1 MFYQQLLVKAAF
13 IDIFVYEVFR
23 PVRLLAVFVYGAL
36 LTALT
41 AQSHGQ
47 IAETNGMVRF
57 EAETSTVRIA
67 RTIGTV
73 SYAWTDDSA
82 TPGFSGTGYIEA
94 YPADDA
100 TGTTVTSA
108 WETTSPQINYS
119 ITFSNPGTY
128 YVWIRGYA
136 GDASSAGIYLGLNGT
151 SLANPRIDIRQ
162 YNTWSWAN
170 TAAGPSTPVTLNI
183 PSAGTYTLNLWMRD
197 AWLDIDRILL
207 TRNPNF
213 SPAPDANFWRNQ
225 NIYQII
231 TDRFFDGDSSNNNF
245 YGSADPAVGNKTH
258 GGDWLGVERKLDYI
272 KALGATAIWLSPVLK
287 NANGDFD
294 YHGYAATDFYNVDP
308 RFGSLQDL
316 QRLVREAQK
325 RGILVIADV
334 VVNHG
339 STWVDS
345 ADTGWPNFRN
355 PPNGY
360 NLRYNSGGRSYAP
373 PFDPASIFSVYGNSN
388 LANIFHNNGTTQN
401 WSDSTQVELGELLS
415 LDDFKTETPYI
426 RQKMKEI
433 WTHWIESVGFDAYRI
448 DTVKHVEMG
457 FWDEW
462 SPAIRAA
469 AQAADKANFFQFG
482 EVFDGSDAKVG
493 SYTGTKS
500 GGNYKMESVL
510 DYPLYYQIGSVF
522 GSGTG
527 NTGQIEGR
535 YNNLTTANYDASALE
550 SLVLNIDNHDNPRFL
565 NTTGSSTAR
574 LELALAFMYTSR
586 GIPSLYYGTEQDFNG
601 GADPNNRENMFDGAF
616 EQGPSLGDNFNMT
629 SPRFRL
635 VAKLNNL
642 RRLYPALRI
651 GSHDNL
657 WANFSGPGLLA
668 YARRANGE
676 EAFVV
681 LNTATTPQTI
691 GARPTIHPA
700 NTQLVDVLNPTNTL
714 TVTAGTDGIPS
725 FTMPPLSYRIYV
737 AQSQVRAL
745 SPVVNSISPAHDL
758 AGVNPSSSI
767 TLTFSQA
774 MNTPTTEAAFS
785 TSPASTGTFVWA
797 PGNTVMTYTPSSN
810 LNGNTLYAV
819 RVANSAADAN
829 GLAMHGPFESRFTTG
844 APSGNVRPSIN
855 SFSSSSITDTAATLS
870 AAVTPNGAATTV
882 FFEYGTTTSYGTT
895 TAGQAIGSGNSPVN
909 VSANISGLA
918 PGTTYQY
925 RIYAVNSVGTT
936 TGGNGTFTTAAPL
949 PQVTTTPASFV
960 TTSTTSL
967 NGTVN
972 PNGLPTAVYFQWGDR
987 ADSLANETA
996 RQEVGIGTANL
1007 ARWAELS
1014 GLIPDTTYFFRMVA
1028 VTGST
1033 EVPGSVISF
1042 RTLPVKPTVTTLA
1055 TTNVSAT
1062 NALIS
1067 GTVNPN
1073 GSDSVFFFEYG
1084 TNNAFSAS
1092 TAPVAVG
1099 SGTNTITNSSSL
1111 SSLAAGQT
1119 YIYRA
1124 VASNTFGVS
1133 YGAAQSFNAG
1143 LPPPSATTL
1152 DVTGLSTSGATLRG
1166 SVNPNNS
1173 FATAWFE
1180 WGTTT
1185 NYGSTSRIIASDNAE
1200 SYTAFDLVNGSVG
1213 GGTGFGNSSRFA
1225 IASDAGT
1232 FLATTN
1238 PAQTIDGTRS
1248 WGAYAGAL
1256 SGVSFRRSINTTR
1269 QFGSM
1274 LVSARFKV
1282 DNTKGF
1288 SGFNLKSSQGSGASG
1303 FGSGELVSFGLAPA
1317 AGNNGI
1323 LVTDSNGTRVLN
1335 LGADVRDTVIDFKVD
1350 FDARNRRYVVGAKFR
1365 SNSVYTTVTGPM
1377 RGTGTNVTHIGFANW
1392 NTTGAFQDLMFD
1404 SLQLLGSAS
1413 IGGGNTNIAVSH
1425 TAGSLSSNTLYHYR
1439 VASMNLDGGIT
1450 YGANQTFFTGTDL
1463 AVTATNT
1470 NSSLIQGGNGQ
1481 FTVTVSN
1488 VGGSAGS
1495 GTITVS
1501 NRLPAGMTMTSMSGT
1516 GWNINSNNLT
1526 AARTTNLA
1534 TGGVLPT
1541 ITIGFSVAS
1550 NAPAMLTNSVT
1561 VSGGGD
1567 GNALNNTSNLIW
1579 SVATGPDL
1587 VVTKSTNSSFSRGS
1601 NGSFLVNVA
1610 NIGGSP
1616 SAGPVMVTE
1625 QPPAGMEIISM
1636 GGDGWSFN
1644 PANLTATRND
1654 SLGAGTN
1661 YPPITVAVSVATNAA
1676 AVLTNAVTLSGG
1688 GDFTTGNNAAQSVA
1702 NISLSLAPLDA
1713 WRTFHFG
1720 TVLNSG
1726 TAADTS
1732 IAAGDGMPNLLKY
1745 ALGLDPTNAAAISDR
1760 PAMHSF
1766 PPLAIKF
1773 RRARDASDVTIHVE
1787 ATDSVKNSW
1796 SNIWTSTTNAY
1807 GGGTNFYEEVIVQ
1820 DPVSGAENT
1829 QRYLRL
1835 KVTRP

>member
-1 MFYQQLLVKAAF
+1 MKAVF

-23 PVRLLAVFVYGAL
+23 PVRLFFALFSCAL
-36 LTALT
+36 LAALT

-57 EAETSTVRIA
+57 EAESSTVRIA

-108 WETTSPQINYS
+108 WETASPQADYTV
-119 ITFSNPGTY
+119 TFSNAGTY

-136 GDASSAGIYLGLNGT
+136 GDASSAGAYIGLNGA
-151 SLANPRIDIRQ
+151 SPANARIDLQ
-162 YNTWSWAN
+162 QFNAWSWAN
-170 TAAGPSTPVTLNI
+170 TAASMNTPVSITI
-183 PSAGTYTLNLWMRD
+183 PAPGTYTFNLWMRD

-213 SPAPDANFWRNQ
+213 SPAPDPDFWRNQ

-231 TDRFFDGDSSNNNF
+231 TDRFFDGDPSNNNF
-245 YGSADPAVGNKTH
+245 WGAADPAVGNKTH
-258 GGDWLGVERKLDYI
+258 GGDLRGVERKLEYI
-272 KALGATAIWLSPVLK
+272 KSLGATAIWISPFLRNGK
-287 NANGDFD
+287 GDFD
-294 YHGYAATDFYNVDP
+294 YHGYAATDFYKVDP
-308 RFGSLQDL
+308 RFGSLEDL
-316 QRLVREAQK
+316 QRLVREAQR

-345 ADTGWPNFRN
+345 ADTGWAAFRY

-360 NLRYNSGGRSYAP
+360 NLRYNSGGQQYAW
-373 PFDPASIFSVYGNSN
+373 PFDNASISSAFGNTS
-388 LANIFHNNGTTQN
+388 LANIFNNNGATQD
-401 WSDSTQVELGELLS
+401 WGDATQVELGELVS
-415 LDDFKTETPYI
+415 LDDFRTTSPYV
-426 RQKMKEI
+426 RQRMKEI
-433 WTHWIESVGFDAYRI
+433 WSYWINTVGFDAYRI

-457 FWDEW
+457 FWSEW
-462 SPAIRAA
+462 SPHIRAVA
-469 AQAADKANFFQFG
+469 AAADKPNFFQFG
-482 EVFDGSDAKVG
+482 EVYDGSDSKVG

-510 DYPLYYQIGSVF
+510 DYPLFYQVGSVF
-522 GSGTG
+522 ATASGATG
-527 NTGQIEGR
+527 AIESR
-535 YNNLTTANYDASALE
+535 YNNLNTNSYDASALN
-550 SLVLNIDNHDNPRFL
+550 SLVLNLDNHDNPRFL
-565 NTTGSSTAR
+565 NTSGSTPAR
-574 LELALAFMYTSR
+574 LELALAFMYTTR
-586 GIPSLYYGTEQDFNG
+586 GIPSLYYGTEQDFDG
-601 GADPNNRENMFDGAF
+601 GGDPWNREDMFDGQF
-616 EQGPSLGDNFNMT
+616 EGGPSNGDNFNMT
-629 SPRFRL
+629 HPRFKL
-635 VAKLNNL
+635 VSKFNNL
-642 RRLYPALRI
+642 RRLYPALRT
-651 GSHDNL
+651 GSHHML
-657 WANFSGPGLLA
+657 WVNWSGPGLLA
-668 YARRANGE
+668 YARRLGNE
-676 EAFVV
+676 EAYVV
-681 LNTATTPQTI
+681 INTATAEQTI
-691 GARPTIHPA
+691 GTRPTIHPA
-700 NTQLVDVLNPTNTL
+700 GTVLVDVLNPVNTL
-714 TVTAGTDGIPS
+714 TVSGGQDGIPS
-725 FTMPPLSYRIYV
+725 FTMPATSYRVYV
-737 AQSQVRAL
+737 AQSQVRSL
-745 SPVVNSISPAHDL
+745 SPAVESVSPTHDAGSVSPAS
-758 AGVNPSSSI
+758 VI
-767 TLTFSQA
+767 TVAFGRA
-774 MNTPTTEAAFS
+774 MNTVSVQAAFS
-785 TSPASTGTFVWA
+785 TTPASTGAFTWS

-810 LNGNTLYAV
+810 FAGSTLHTV
-819 RVANSAADAN
+819 RVESTATDSS

-844 APSGNVRPSIN
+844 ASSGVARPSIN
-855 SFSSSSITDTAATLS
+855 SVSSSNLADTSATLN
-870 AAVTPNGAATTV
+870 ATVTANGAASTV
-882 FFEYGTTTSYGTT
+882 RFEYGTTESLGTV
-895 TAGQAIGSGNSPVN
+895 TASQNIGSGNSPSAA
-909 VSANISGLA
+909 SANLTGLQA
-918 PGTTYQY
+918 NTTYYY
-925 RIYAVNSVGTT
+925 RAVATNSEGTT
-936 TGGNGTFTTAAPL
+936 TGNILTFTTPTPL
-949 PQVTTTPASFV
+949 PVVSTTPATFIGPYGAN
-960 TTSTTSL
+960 L
-967 NGTVN
+967 NGDVT
-972 PNGLPTAVYFQWGDR
+972 PNGLATSVYFEWGDR
-987 ADSLANETA
+987 SDVLGNTNAPQPIGSGTNLVANFARAEGLNPDS
-996 RQEVGIGTANL
+996 
-1007 ARWAELS
+1007 
-1014 GLIPDTTYFFRMVA
+1014 TYFYRIVA
-1028 VTGST
+1028 LN
-1033 EVPGSVISF
+1033 VINNTTNRTF
-1042 RTLPVKPTVTTLA
+1042 GATLNFKTLPVKPTVSTLP
-1055 TTNVSAT
+1055 TTNVSTT
-1062 NALIS
+1062 NAVLS

-1073 GSDSVFFFEYG
+1073 GSESLFFFEYG
-1084 TNNAFSAS
+1084 TNNSFGAS
-1092 TAPVAVG
+1092 TAPLPAG
-1099 SGTNTITNSSSL
+1099 SGTNAVTNSSEL
-1111 SSLAAGQT
+1111 TGLAAGQT
-1119 YIYRA
+1119 YFYRA
-1124 VASNTFGVS
+1124 AASNSFGIS
-1133 YGAAQSFNAG
+1133 YGSAQSFTAG
-1143 LPPPSATTL
+1143 IPPPSAITL
-1152 DVTGLSTSGATLRG
+1152 TPAPLSANAATLRG

-1180 WGTTT
+1180 WGTST
-1185 NYGSTSRIIASDNAE
+1185 NFGSTSRAIAADGAE
-1200 SYTAFDLVNGSVG
+1200 SYNDFNFSSPNNAGGSG
-1213 GGTGFGNSSRFA
+1213 LGTFSRFSAGTG
-1225 IASDAGT
+1225 AGT
-1232 FLATTN
+1232 FLAN
-1238 PAQTIDGTRS
+1238 NSSNQTIDPAKS
-1248 WGAYAGAL
+1248 FGAYAGTG
-1256 SGVSFRRSINTTR
+1256 SGISFRRPINTPR
-1269 QFGSM
+1269 QFGRM
-1274 LVSARFKV
+1274 LVSARFNV

-1288 SGFNLKSSQGSGASG
+1288 AGFNLKSTAGSGSSG
-1303 FGSGELVSFGLAPA
+1303 FSSGELVSFGVSPL

-1323 LVTDSNGTRVLN
+1323 LVTDSSGQRVLN
-1335 LGADVRDTVIDFKVD
+1335 LGTDVRNTIIDFKVD
-1350 FDARNRRYVVGAKFR
+1350 FDAQSRRYVVGAKFR
-1365 SNSVYTTVTGPM
+1365 TNSAFTTISGTM
-1377 RGTGTNVTHIGFANW
+1377 SGTGTNVTHIGFANW
-1392 NTTGAFQDLMFD
+1392 NSTGAFQDFMFD
-1404 SLQLLGSAS
+1404 SLQVLGSAS
-1413 IGGGNTNIAVSH
+1413 IGGGNTNVAVSN
-1425 TAGSLSSNTLYHYR
+1425 AVSGLSPNTLYHYR
-1439 VASMNLDGGIT
+1439 VASMNLDGGIS

-1463 AVTATNT
+1463 AVSATNT
-1470 NSSLIQGGNGQ
+1470 NSSLIQGGGGQ
-1481 FTVTVSN
+1481 FTVTMSN

-1550 NAPAMLTNSVT
+1550 NAPALLTNSVT

-1702 NISLSLAPLDA
+1702 NITRSLAPMDA

-1760 PAMHSF
+1760 PAMHTF

-1787 ATDSVKNSW
+1787 ATDSMMNSW